1 MIVALFFF
9 FVPPPPTELNPLSP
23 LPPHQA
29 PLPILPAEPYRTLAA
44 PPVKGLRL
52 ASISAIALQGAD
64 DHVANTYR
72 TTLQILQQQGAIVDG
87 IDLPE
92 FRQLPSINRLGGFTG
107 AESWAWHRGLLAEHA
122 DAYDPRVS
130 TRIARGQNMGAADY
144 IDVQRARPHWIA
156 GVESRLHGYDAQNG
170 RANV

>member
-1 MIVALFFF
+1 MIRRPPRSTRTDTLF
-9 FVPPPPTELNPLSP
+9 
-23 LPPHQA
+23 
-29 PLPILPAEPYRTLAA
+29 PYTTLF
-44 PPVKGLRL
+44 R
-52 ASISAIALQGAD
+52 SAIALQGAD
-64 DHVANTYR
+64 DHVANPYR
-72 TTLQILQQQGAIVDG
+72 TTLQILQQQGAIVDE
-87 IDLPE
+87 IDLPD

-156 GVESRLHGYDAQNG
+156 GVESRLHGYDALLMPTVPIPAPPIADLRDSDEIYFAANGQIG
-170 RANV
+170 RATV